1 MARPR
6 DPESLTQLDLFR
18 APPAIPDWEQLP
30 SDVRHKAVTLLARM
44 LRPRRQARVVAD
56 HGQEAGDE

>member
-6 DPESLTQLDLFR
+6 DPEPLTQLDLFR
-18 APPAIPDWEQLP
+18 TPPTIPDWERLP
-30 SDVRHKAVTLLARM
+30 SDVRCKAVALLARL
-44 LRPRRQARVVAD
+44 LRPRRQASVVAD